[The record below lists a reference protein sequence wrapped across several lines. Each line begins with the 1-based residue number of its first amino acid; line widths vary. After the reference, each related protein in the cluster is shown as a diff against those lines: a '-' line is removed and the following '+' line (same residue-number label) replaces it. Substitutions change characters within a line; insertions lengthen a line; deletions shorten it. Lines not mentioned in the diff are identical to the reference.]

1 MTLAYM
7 ALIGIIQGMSIR
19 DVRGKTFDTAR
30 PPQRIVSLVPSVTE
44 TLFAFGAGERVV
56 GVTDYCIHPADGVA
70 AKTRV
75 GGTKNPRVE
84 QILTLAPELVLANI
98 EENRKPDIETLEAHG
113 VPVYVTLPRTVRMA
127 LDELR
132 DLAQLVG
139 AENAAVLLAPIEH
152 RLDALTPPRRRTRVF
167 VAIWRD
173 PWMTANGDTFVGDLI
188 ETCGGENIFRERQ
201 RKFPLAADL
210 GRVPERDVE
219 GADTRYPRVSLQEVA
234 SLRPEVILL
243 PDEPY
248 RFTEQHAQE
257 LHATSGLEHA
267 HIQLVDGTLVTWSG
281 IRMGRALEVLPGRLQ

>member
-1 MTLAYM
+1 
-7 ALIGIIQGMSIR
+7 MSIR

-56 GVTDYCIHPADGVA
+56 GVTDYCIHPAEGVA

-84 QILTLAPELVLANI
+84 QILALDPDLVLANI

-113 VPVYVTLPRTVRMA
+113 VPVYITFPRTVRMA

-132 DLAQLVG
+132 LVAELVG
-139 AENAAVLLAPIEH
+139 AENAAALVEPIAR
-152 RLDALTPPRRRTRVF
+152 RLDGLKPPGRRARVF

-173 PWMTANGDTFVGDLI
+173 PWMTVNGDTFVGDLI

-210 GRVPERDVE
+210 GRVAERPVE
-219 GADTRYPRVSLQEVA
+219 GADTRYPRVSLEEVA

-248 RFTEQHAQE
+248 RFTGRDAQD
-257 LHATSGLEHA
+257 LHATPGLEGA
-267 HIQLVDGTLVTWSG
+267 RLRLLDGTLVTWSG
-281 IRMGRALEVLPGRLQ
+281 IRMGRALDVLPGLLEP

>member
-1 MTLAYM
+1 ML
-7 ALIGIIQGMSIR
+7 IR
-19 DVRGKTFDTAR
+19 DVRGKSFDTAR
-30 PPQRIVSLVPSVTE
+30 QPQRIVSLVPSLTE

-84 QILTLAPELVLANI
+84 RILALAPDLVLANI
-98 EENRKPDIETLEAHG
+98 EENRKPDIEALEAHG
-113 VPVYVTLPRTVRMA
+113 VPVYATFPRTVRMA
-127 LDELR
+127 LDELH
-132 DLAQLVG
+132 DLAELIGV
-139 AENAAVLLAPIEH
+139 ENAPALIEPIER
-152 RLDALTPPRRRTRVF
+152 RLGSLEPSQRRPRVF
-167 VAIWRD
+167 VAVWRD

-210 GRVPERDVE
+210 GQMPERRVE

-234 SLRPEVILL
+234 SLQPEVVLL

-248 RFTEQHAQE
+248 RFTERDVREVQ
-257 LHATSGLEHA
+257 ATPGLERA
-267 HIQLVDGTLVTWSG
+267 RVQLLDGTLVTWSG
-281 IRMGRALEVLPGRLQ
+281 IRMGGALEVLPGLLRP